1 MIYTT
6 VANLIR
12 SRSDLV
18 LTNLV
23 KSWLIKQSIHLFFWS
38 EQKDLTVKYAVP
50 CPAEDAQQVK
60 PKINSTPFCLFLS
73 SFFLSAS
80 VSQTNMPFKSQSLP
94 FQEEKRFEDFSLC
107 KVPSLFVASLV

>member
-23 KSWLIKQSIHLFFWS
+23 WLIKQSIHLFFWS

-50 CPAEDAQQVK
+50 CPAEDAQQGK

-73 SFFLSAS
+73 SFFLCLSDKHA
-80 VSQTNMPFKSQSLP
+80 F
-94 FQEEKRFEDFSLC
+94 
-107 KVPSLFVASLV
+107 